1 MTWSKIY
8 VQRIFG
14 IDVSEYLNRVV
25 YGTDDVELASLV
37 SEMGVNYAVRA
48 RVSGEDKGG
57 ASSLPAIK
65 NQLGATLKP
74 ATFGLTVMQV
84 FEGLA
89 AMKAGI
95 LLNDVIIGLDGH
107 IVNAQKLQRLLDNAQ
122 TSQVELT
129 LIRDGGF

>member
-1 MTWSKIY
+1 MYKR
-8 VQRIFG
+8 Q
-14 IDVSEYLNRVV
+14 
-25 YGTDDVELASLV
+25 
-37 SEMGVNYAVRA
+37 
-48 RVSGEDKGG
+48 GEDKGG

-89 AMKAGI
+89 AMKAGVF
-95 LLNDVIIGLDGH
+95 LNDVIIGLDGH

-129 LIRDGGF
+129 LIRDGRLLTLPLEVTVARNEMAYFEITDEEKLNQWLGK